1 MDPSKRRGSA
11 KKGLKDY
18 AKFNRLGRW
27 ADNTSRR
34 REIMVRSRRE
44 ACPEADKL
52 YDLYE
57 EAKKNDTVEAWRAE
71 LIQAYQGCKYSNS
84 AFETCKPDEVGD
96 LMDILAELKVEEK
109 EMELGGGKMVGGNSN
124 PIEQLIALNKWIAK
138 EEKWTSCTKWLLTQI
153 WEKCCKLYSYTSGG
167 ITSVIGIIKD
177 VGLTALG
184 DTNTE
189 TFKFTAAAFSD
200 LYSAGSGAV
209 NTAALKTYPYFRAI
223 EEDVQKILVE
233 NKTKV
238 KEKFPDVVT
247 PQHFQ
252 EWLDNTS
259 LVKKIYWTLVTL
271 QSYQAGPL
279 LAATVTTT
287 SSIIMSASYYGV
299 LMAYYITSSYYFTFV
314 LLTSAAGTSVYNKLN
329 PENQQRLK
337 DLFDNFD
344 KFMADKVLGPEVS
357 PLTSMMDEIKKLP
370 EEAKL
375 FALKKAKL
383 QNELTK
389 SILTNAETKAELGKI
404 LQTKEMEAKI
414 ADVEKATKQIQ
425 DQIESFEKII
435 DDRDIER
442 DLEIDSADTHSADA
456 PGEDLGGKRRTRKR
470 GKRHSKRAPRKTKT
484 LRKKKRG
491 KK

>member
-11 KKGLKDY
+11 KKGVTSDDTKKRR
-18 AKFNRLGRW
+18 AEK
-27 ADNTSRR
+27 ATKNTRRR

-57 EAKKNDTVEAWRAE
+57 EAKKNNTVEAWRAE
-71 LIQAYQGCKYSNS
+71 LIQAYQGCKISRLN
-84 AFETCKPDEVGD
+84 TCEPDEVGD
-96 LMDILAELKVEEK
+96 LMDLMDILGELKLEEENK
-109 EMELGGGKMVGGNSN
+109 IELGGGKMVGGNNPIGNN
-124 PIEQLIALNKWIAK
+124 PIEQLLKLNSWLATHQEWSTCAKWF
-138 EEKWTSCTKWLLTQI
+138 LTQI
-153 WEKCCKLYSYTSGG
+153 WEKCCKLYGYLYDG
-167 ITSVIGIIKD
+167 IGDAIGIIKD

-200 LYSAGSGAV
+200 LYSAGSEAV

-238 KEKFPDVVT
+238 KKQFPDVVT

-389 SILTNAETKAELGKI
+389 SILTNAETKEELGKI
-404 LQTKEMEAKI
+404 LQTKEMKAKI
-414 ADVEKATKQIQ
+414 ADVENATKQIQ
-425 DQIESFEKII
+425 AQIESLEEEKE
-435 DDRDIER
+435 DERIEQ
-442 DLEIDSADTHSADA
+442 DLEGMATTTD
-456 PGEDLGGKRRTRKR
+456 GGKRRTRKR

-484 LRKKKRG
+484 LRKKRRG